1 MQDASIIRNR
11 QKIAAAIGNARVFLD
26 IQRESGSFSD
36 YIWGFLPDK
45 KPIINTW
52 KDHSTAPA
60 RTDLSDR
67 ISSDLKKRGFKFF
80 GRSEEHT
87 YELQSLM
94 RISYAVFCLKTKK
107 QNIQLTND

>member
-52 KDHSTAPA
+52 NDHSTAPA

-80 GRSEEHT
+80 VSTICYATMQATDIRSEELRVGK
-87 YELQSLM
+87 EW
-94 RISYAVFCLKTKK
+94 
-107 QNIQLTND
+107 